1 MARLPVVIKVIERG
15 SVTSVIERGPRGVG
29 IPPSGA
35 PGQVVGYD
43 ANGNPAA
50 LDPTAASIPAGAA
63 GQVLGY
69 GPGGSPVAINIP
81 APAISDDPGQII
93 EQRADGL
100 FASLPLSSSNW

>member
-1 MARLPVVIKVIERG
+1 MARLPVVIKIVQRG
-15 SVTSVIERGPRGVG
+15 PLTKVVERGPRGIGV
-29 IPPSGA
+29 PPNGE
-35 PGQVVGYD
+35 PGQLVGYD

-50 LDPTAASIPAGAA
+50 LDPTAASIPAGVA

-69 GPGGSPVAINIP
+69 DSGGSPVAVNIP
-81 APAISDDPGQII
+81 APAVSDDPGQTI